1 MKTKTLAKWLK
12 GAAYVAVGG
21 VLLYSAVAILT
32 SVVSLVLALA
42 IGSAAWAFAP
52 VYLELLAYGQATA
65 MLSIFKGDPKYG
77 LFRVKKDMIQEY
89 DQRKTAVLSLGESV
103 NFAEQGLQEMRRNA
117 PEDVALFE
125 GNVIKQREAYE
136 QQLTLLDRAKAAIE
150 AFDTVIDRASRI
162 YDQHQRMNKSLGL
175 LNMLNGGTRA
185 EMRQRI
191 EDTSLTAIQDEVAK
205 SMAQLDMA
213 MRGENMGVTKATKAE
228 LNRKEKSGDKA
239 WTTGQRHDTASMAA
253 MADKVFKLDSVGE
266 LSIDSITLDAAPAR
280 NIPFE
285 ILSVAP
291 DGRERIAFLG
301 ELQAGVIVHT
311 PKMMNIR
318 PTSLEHTDVN
328 TKYRFSA
335 HDVAFEED
343 KVGVHISLDVQ
354 PHLKNESPYDRLSK
368 S

>member
-32 SVVSLVLALA
+32 SVVALVAALA

-77 LFRVKKDMIQEY
+77 LRRVKIDMIQEY

-103 NFAEQGLQEMRRNA
+103 NFAEQGLQEMRRSA

-136 QQLTLLDRAKAAIE
+136 QQLTLLDRAKSAIE
-150 AFDTVIDRASRI
+150 AFDIVIDRASRI

-175 LNMLNGGTRA
+175 LNMLNGGARA

-191 EDTSLTAIQDEVAK
+191 EDTSLIAIQDEVAK

-213 MRGENMGVTKATKAE
+213 MRGETMGVTKATKAE
-228 LNRKEKSGDKA
+228 LNRKEKNGEKA

-266 LSIDSITLDAAPAR
+266 LSINSITLDTAPAR

-301 ELQAGVIVHT
+301 ELQAGVIIHT

-343 KVGVHISLDVQ
+343 KVGVHINLDVQ
-354 PHLKNESPYDRLSK
+354 PRLKNESPYDRFSK
-368 S
+368 N